1 MSPRKKK
8 STSVRSFTQE
18 SLDKSLKEAATK
30 KESNVKKKKKESLP
44 KIKVKGGL
52 GRNPEADEECLQS
65 LEERYTK
72 LQDRKAQTALL
83 TMDQFSFLLEMARE

>member
-30 KESNVKKKKKESLP
+30 KESNVKKKKKENPP
-44 KIKVKGGL
+44 KIKVKAGL
-52 GRNPEADEECLQS
+52 GRNPEADEDCLQS

-72 LQDRKAQTALL
+72 LKDRDAQTALL
-83 TMDQFSFLLEMARE
+83 TMGQFSFLLEMARE

>member
-30 KESNVKKKKKESLP
+30 KESNVKKKKKERPS
-44 KIKVKGGL
+44 KVKVKDGL
-52 GRNPEADEECLQS
+52 GRNPEADEDCLQS

-72 LQDRKAQTALL
+72 LKDRDAQTALL
-83 TMDQFSFLLEMARE
+83 TMGQFSFLLEMARE